1 MEQRRIDPIKTSEHI
16 RETYLRYLNTTFGL
30 KHSELAEQF
39 REIAWQSEGLFRGP
53 ILEVAPKYKK
63 GRCLLDLIDAGIL
76 SPEFLDYAPGLPK
89 EKVEACLDLNR
100 ELYVHQEQ
108 ALRKI
113 IGENRNVVIATGTG
127 SGKTE
132 TFLFP
137 IIDHLLKERV
147 AGQLCPGIRALL
159 IYPMN
164 ALANDQVTRL
174 RQLLP
179 PETGI
184 TFGRYT
190 GQTPS
195 GYSQGLEAFKQENA
209 GAVPQ
214 PNEMFC
220 RNQILGIKPI
230 KAEWPHRDVAPFVG
244 PPHVLLTNFAMLEY
258 LLMRPQDS
266 VLFDGDAGSSWRFL
280 VLDEA
285 HVYSGAQG
293 TEIGYLMRRLK
304 DRVCR
309 SRSGKLLC
317 IATSATIGAD
327 DAASRETIA
336 SSFHNLFGESFETED
351 IVTAQQDTLDTFLSE
366 FGEWGTGGQEFYDAL
381 RSCVDSNSSTVEA
394 LMQVVRE
401 ELLPTEHIGCLSGWP
416 PPELVHQELEKIP
429 EYQDCEVAK
438 EVLLFR
444 LLAGDARVRTLV
456 GLYEEHPI
464 QFQRA
469 AKHVWETSDDAESR
483 NQSLMFLIDL
493 ASKARLAVSQPP
505 LLTARYHFFV
515 RSLESLSICLAK
527 TGGGSLG
534 RLRLLLGRHREVPD
548 APGGAA
554 VAFELQACSRC
565 GQHFLR
571 GHLMTDGR
579 LVSYPQMTR
588 LGEKPKRNDYF
599 VIVHDLNEVIE
610 SPEDEDPL
618 RDSAPPV
625 SGEEDDEDAPQSAQA
640 GATQLGDEQYLCVRC
655 GFVTDT
661 DTLSCE
667 YCRRQLSKDSR
678 EWVAVR
684 KVVPANGTVVK
695 ICPECGARKYSG
707 GSIIRAFSAGDDASG
722 AVLAHS
728 LMTNVPPTSEMASD
742 QQEDTEEKESRFR
755 RSVQATS
762 ARRWSQGKRRLLAFS
777 DSRQDAAYFSTYLN
791 RTTHQ
796 ILHRQLILR
805 AIRRLLRDNSGMS
818 EFDVYDVATPLIAE
832 AQSVGLFGAG
842 DTEISKRTEVHKWLN
857 AELAGTQR
865 RYGLEGVGLI
875 SWEIKCRDRLLSLT
889 KGVEADL
896 QEDYGLN
903 AREFVDLLE
912 IFLSELRRQNVL
924 QPLRNVDI
932 RDAYFWPRNRPY
944 TMVENHV
951 NGKLSIASWRPQSTR
966 NMRSDFL
973 ERLFVRIGRRV
984 TPKIR
989 NELLRDLWELGK
1001 DQEANI
1007 WEEIPSVNTLWDRK
1021 GKDEVAWRIRSDSWL
1036 CRFHTVED
1044 SIYKCNRC
1052 GTVSHLSLR
1061 DVCPTYRCPGKLESI
1076 SPIEEFSTNH
1086 YRSLYE
1092 YSSPTPIETKEHT
1105 AQITTQEGAE
1115 RQRQFSDDT
1124 DPLNILS
1131 CSTTFELGV
1140 DVGQLHAVFLRN
1152 VPPTIANYVQRA
1164 GRAGR
1169 RWGAAAYVLTFCR
1182 SRPHDLGYYDATER
1196 LVAGKVRPPR
1206 ITIDNTRIARRH
1218 LHAVALSRFWR
1229 FHHPKMFNGPEDK
1242 RRGAVRWFFF
1252 GEPETGAQRV
1262 YAWLETKPQELQDEI
1277 QRIFPISIVRDFGS
1291 WNWAADLVSPSEDG
1305 AADTWEG
1312 SLGLAQTELRAEL
1325 TEYEKLQ
1332 QDKPQFFNYA
1342 KNQLRRIREHQILG
1356 VLASRNVLPKYGFP
1370 VDVVPL
1376 KLQSQDEWAQRVELD
1391 RDLRIALS
1399 EYAPGCTLVANGKV
1413 IASYA
1418 LERIPGKAWPEY
1430 RFAICG
1436 QCGKFHRSLAAEGEL
1451 EPKCECGQS
1460 LKKNASTELAGT
1472 FVVPAFGFRTSL
1484 SEASQEPV
1492 EVRPQRTYST
1502 RVFFSHYRVIPQ
1514 DPFLPE
1520 GSPDLRAGMQ
1530 IQKRYSRYGMLTIV
1544 NPGRQRRGFW
1554 LCSSCGYGR
1563 NVASGKPV
1571 RHKSPWDKPCD
1582 GKLRHVYLGHEFQ
1595 SDVLELRFMG
1605 PAAHE
1610 TNQGFWLSLTSA
1622 LLAGAARAL
1631 DIERDD
1637 IDGTVLQFGGG
1648 EYRSLVLFDNVPGGA
1663 GHVRLIA
1670 DKLREVLQVAFE
1682 VTENCP
1688 GCSRDQSCNAC
1699 LRNFRNQYAH
1709 DLLKRGPVADF
1720 LRKSLS
1726 SLYEGGDRDGYIPL
1740 GLTDGGRWLEQQI
1753 RRTNTLDLI
1762 LDTIPALAH
1771 EHASG
1776 RDWYRILQEA
1786 GYRGTAVR
1794 LFLRL
1799 DVNGFLKTG
1808 GPQAKAALHAIT
1820 ALTQLPNV
1828 HIYLLTEQQAPPRAQ
1843 LYVRIES
1850 EAYAVRWSSDR
1861 NPFIQTGEVEFSTE
1875 SQTSAGVKAR
1885 FDNLAAD
1892 NASVLWDVRRLEA
1905 LLQGT
1910 KVISIPKG
1918 TSQSWKDILTPFIPE
1933 RVRAVEIYDRYIR
1946 NPYQFKSLGLFLD
1959 ALTPHAFT
1967 GEIRVKVITTC
1978 EAEKRDEVMKA
1989 FRQTQLRAGEQGIK
2003 LTYDIRPTTNEM
2015 PHFRRVQLC
2024 SDGEACSI
2032 WLDRGLDIFRFDSLS
2047 KLTWQTLE
2055 TYVVVERK

>member
-1 MEQRRIDPIKTSEHI
+1 MEQKRIDPIKTSEHI

-30 KHSELAEQF
+30 KHLELAEQF

-63 GRCLLDLIDAGIL
+63 GRCLLDLIDEGIL

-89 EKVEACLDLNR
+89 ERVEKSLDLNR

-113 IGENRNVVIATGTG
+113 IGKNRNVVIATGTG

-132 TFLFP
+132 CFLFP
-137 IIDHLLKERV
+137 IIDYLLKERV
-147 AGQLCPGIRALL
+147 AGRLGPGIRALL
-159 IYPMN
+159 VYPMN

-174 RQLLP
+174 RHLLP

-209 GAVPQ
+209 GVVPQ
-214 PNEMFC
+214 SNEMFC
-220 RNQILGIKPI
+220 RNQILGTNPL
-230 KAEWPHRDVAPFVG
+230 KAEWPHEDVAPFVG

-258 LLMRPQDS
+258 LLMRPHDS
-266 VLFDGDAGSSWRFL
+266 VLFDGDAGNSWRFL

-285 HVYSGAQG
+285 HVYSGAKG
-293 TEIGYLMRRLK
+293 TEIGYLVRRLK

-309 SRSGKLLC
+309 SRSGRLLC
-317 IATSATIGAD
+317 IATSATIGAND
-327 DAASRETIA
+327 DESRETIA
-336 SSFHNLFGESFETED
+336 SSFCNLFGERFETGD
-351 IVTAQQDTLDTFLSE
+351 IVNAEQDTLDTFLSG

-381 RSCVDSNSSTVEA
+381 RSCMDSNSSTVEA
-394 LMQVVRE
+394 LMQVARE
-401 ELLPTEHIGCLSGWP
+401 ALIPTEHVSRLSDWP
-416 PPELVHQELEKIP
+416 SPELVHQALEKIS
-429 EYQDCEVAK
+429 EYRECEVAK
-438 EVLLFR
+438 EILLFC
-444 LLAGDARVRTLV
+444 LLAGDARVRILI
-456 GLYEEHPI
+456 GLYEGHPI

-469 AKHVWETSDDAESR
+469 AKRVWETSVDAESR
-483 NQSLMFLIDL
+483 NKSLALLIDL
-493 ASKARLAVSQPP
+493 ASKARLDTNQPP

-515 RSLESLSICLAK
+515 RSLEGLSICLAK
-527 TGGGSLG
+527 SGSGAFG
-534 RLRLLLGRHREVPD
+534 RARLLLGRHREVPD
-548 APGGAA
+548 ASGGTA

-571 GHLMTDGR
+571 GHLMADGR
-579 LVSYPQMTR
+579 LVSYPQTTR
-588 LGEKPKRNDYF
+588 LGEEPKRNNYF
-599 VIVHDLNEVIE
+599 VIDLDEVIE

-618 RDSAPPV
+618 RDEVPPV
-625 SGEEDDEDAPQSAQA
+625 SGEEEDEDETTQA
-640 GATQLGDEQYLCVRC
+640 AKGGSTQLGDVQYLCVNC

-661 DTLSCE
+661 DALSCE

-678 EWVAVR
+678 EWVTVR
-684 KVVPANGTVVK
+684 KVVPANGSVVK
-695 ICPECGARKYSG
+695 MCPGCGARKYSG

-728 LMTNVPPTSEMASD
+728 LMTNIPPTSEMVSE
-742 QQEDTEEKESRFR
+742 QQEIPEEVRSRFR
-755 RSVQATS
+755 RSAQATG
-762 ARRWSQGKRRLLAFS
+762 ARHWSQGKRRLLAFS

-805 AIRRLLRDNSGMS
+805 AIRRLLRDNSGIS
-818 EFDVYDVATPLIAE
+818 EFDVYDLATPLIAE

-842 DTEISKRTEVHKWLN
+842 DTEIGKRTEGHKWLN

-875 SWEIKCRDRLLSLT
+875 SWEIKGRDKLLSLT
-889 KGVEADL
+889 KVVEADL

-932 RDAYFWPRNRPY
+932 RDTYFWPRNRPY

-951 NGKLSIASWRPQSTR
+951 NGKLSIASWHPQSTR

-973 ERLFVRIGRRV
+973 ERLFFRIGMSL
-984 TPKIR
+984 TQKTR
-989 NELLRDLWELGK
+989 NKLLGELWDLGR
-1001 DQEANI
+1001 DQESNI
-1007 WEEIPSVNTLWDRK
+1007 WEEIPSVNALWGRK
-1021 GKDEVAWRIRSDSWL
+1021 GTDGAAWRIRSNAWL

-1061 DVCPTYRCPGKLESI
+1061 SVCPTYRCTGTLESI

-1092 YSSPTPIETKEHT
+1092 HSSPIPIETKEHT

-1124 DPLNILS
+1124 NSLNILS

-1169 RWGAAAYVLTFCR
+1169 RWGSAAYVLTFCR
-1182 SRPHDLGYYDATER
+1182 SRSHDLGYYDATER
-1196 LVAGKVRPPR
+1196 LVAGKVQPPR

-1229 FHHPKMFNGPEDK
+1229 FRHPEMFNGPEDK
-1242 RRGAVRWFFF
+1242 RRGAVQWFFF
-1252 GEPETGAQRV
+1252 GEPDTGAQRV
-1262 YAWLETKPQELQDEI
+1262 YAWLETKPQELEEEI
-1277 QRIFPISIVRDFGS
+1277 LRVFPNSMVRGFGS
-1291 WNWAADLVSPSEDG
+1291 WNWVTDLVRLPEDG
-1305 AADTWEG
+1305 AADAWEG
-1312 SLGLAQTELRAEL
+1312 SLGLAQTELRTEL
-1325 TEYEKLQ
+1325 AAYERLQ
-1332 QDKPQFFNYA
+1332 QDRPQLFNYA
-1342 KNQLRRIREHQILG
+1342 KNQLRRIRERQILG

-1376 KLQSQDEWAQRVELD
+1376 KLQSQDDWAQRVELD

-1436 QCGKFHRSLAAEGEL
+1436 QCGKFHRSSAAQD
-1451 EPKCECGQS
+1451 EPLSVCDECGQS
-1460 LKKNASTELAGT
+1460 LKKKAGTELEGT
-1472 FVVPAFGFRTSL
+1472 FVVPIFGFRTSL
-1484 SEASQEPV
+1484 SEDGQEPV

-1502 RVFFSHYRVIPQ
+1502 RVFFSHYRVVPQ
-1514 DPFLPE
+1514 EPFLPE
-1520 GSPDLRAGMQ
+1520 GSPVLRAGIQ
-1530 IQKRYSRYGMLTIV
+1530 IQKRYSRYGMLTII
-1544 NPGRQRRGFW
+1544 NPGRQKRGFW
-1554 LCSSCGYGR
+1554 LCSFCGYGQT
-1563 NVASGKPV
+1563 VASGKLV
-1571 RHKSPWDKPCD
+1571 RHKSPWGKPCD
-1582 GKLRHVYLGHEFQ
+1582 GKLRHVFLGHEFQ

-1605 PAAHE
+1605 PAVYE
-1610 TNQGFWLSLTSA
+1610 TNQGFWLSLTAA

-1670 DKLREVLQVAFE
+1670 NKLREVLQAAFE

-1720 LRKSLS
+1720 LRKSLTG
-1726 SLYEGGDRDGYIPL
+1726 LYGSGDRDGYMPL

-1753 RRTNTLDLI
+1753 RRTNALDLV
-1762 LDTIPALAH
+1762 LDTIPAFTH
-1771 EHASG
+1771 ERISG
-1776 RDWYRILQEA
+1776 RDWYRLLQEV
-1786 GYRGTAVR
+1786 GWRGTAVR
-1794 LFLRL
+1794 LFLRP
-1799 DVNGFLKTG
+1799 DVNGSLKTG
-1808 GPQAKAALHAIT
+1808 GPQAKADLHAIT
-1820 ALTQLPNV
+1820 ALTQLPNF
-1828 HIYLLTEQQAPPRAQ
+1828 HIYTLAEQQAQPGAQ
-1843 LYVRIES
+1843 LYIRIES
-1850 EAYAVRWSSDR
+1850 EAYAVRWPSDW
-1861 NPFIQTGEVEFSTE
+1861 NPFIQAGEVEFSTE
-1875 SQTSAGVKAR
+1875 PQTTASVKAG
-1885 FDNLAAD
+1885 FDELVTD
-1892 NASVLWDVRRLEA
+1892 NTTVLWDVERLET

-1910 KVISIPKG
+1910 KVVSIPKG
-1918 TSQSWKDILTPFIPE
+1918 TRQSWKDILTPFIPD
-1933 RVRAVEIYDRYIR
+1933 RVQSVEIYDRYIR
-1946 NPYQFKSLGLFLD
+1946 NPYQFRSLDLFLD
-1959 ALTPHAFT
+1959 ALSPHASAD
-1967 GEIRVKVITTC
+1967 GISVKVITTC

-1989 FRQTQLRAGEQGIK
+1989 FRKTQQRADDQGIK
-2003 LTYDIRPTTNEM
+2003 LTYDIQASTNEM
-2015 PHFRRVQLC
+2015 PHFRRVQLRSNGEVC
-2024 SDGEACSI
+2024 SL

-2047 KLTWQTLE
+2047 KPIFQTLE
-2055 TYVVVERK
+2055 TYVVVER

>member
-1 MEQRRIDPIKTSEHI
+1 MEQRRIDPIKASEHI

-30 KHSELAEQF
+30 KHAELAEQF

-63 GRCLLDLIDAGIL
+63 GRCLLDLIDEGIL
-76 SPEFLDYAPGLPK
+76 SSEFLDYAPGLPK
-89 EKVEACLDLNR
+89 ERAETCLNLNR
-100 ELYVHQEQ
+100 DLYVHQEQ

-113 IGENRNVVIATGTG
+113 IGENRNVVVATGTG

-132 TFLFP
+132 SFLLP
-137 IIDHLLKERV
+137 IIDYLLKERV
-147 AGQLCPGIRALL
+147 AKRLGPGIRALL

-164 ALANDQVTRL
+164 ALANDQVARL

-190 GQTPS
+190 GQTPQR
-195 GYSQGLEAFKQENA
+195 YSQGLEAFKQENS
-209 GAVPQ
+209 GTVPQ

-220 RNQILGIKPI
+220 RDQILGSEPVKG
-230 KAEWPHRDVAPFVG
+230 EWPHRDVAPFVG

-266 VLFDGDAGSSWRFL
+266 VLFDGDAGNSWRFL

-304 DRVCR
+304 DRVCQ

-327 DAASRETIA
+327 DATSKETIA
-336 SSFHNLFGESFETED
+336 SSFRNLFGEHFETKD
-351 IVTAQQDTLDTFLSE
+351 IVNAEQDTLDTFLSG
-366 FGEWGTGGQEFYDAL
+366 FVEWGTGGRKFYDVL
-381 RSCVDSNSSTVEA
+381 RSFVESDTATVEVLIQVAREGLIPTEQVDSPSD
-394 LMQVVRE
+394 
-401 ELLPTEHIGCLSGWP
+401 WP
-416 PPELVHQELEKIP
+416 PPESVHQALARIA
-429 EYQDCEVAK
+429 EYQECEAAK
-438 EVLLFR
+438 EALLFC
-444 LLAGDARVRTLV
+444 LLAGDTRVRTLIRLHE
-456 GLYEEHPI
+456 GHPTP
-464 QFQRA
+464 FRTA
-469 AKHVWETSDDAESR
+469 AARVWEASEDTETR
-483 NQSLMFLIDL
+483 NQGMALLIDL
-493 ASKARLAVSQPP
+493 ASKARLDANQPP

-515 RSLESLSICLAK
+515 RSLEGLSICLAR
-527 TGGGSLG
+527 TGGGAFSRA
-534 RLRLLLGRHREVPD
+534 RLMLGRHREVPD

-554 VAFELQACSRC
+554 VAFELQACGRC

-571 GHLMTDGR
+571 GHLMPDGR
-579 LVSYPQMTR
+579 LVSYPQITR
-588 LGEKPKRNDYF
+588 LGEEPKRNDYF
-599 VIVHDLNEVIE
+599 VIDLNEVIE

-618 RDSAPPV
+618 RDEDPPV
-625 SGEEDDEDAPQSAQA
+625 SGEEEDENATPRTQGGS
-640 GATQLGDEQYLCVRC
+640 TQLGDVQYLCVRC

-667 YCRRQLSKDSR
+667 YCRKQLSKDSR

-684 KVVPANGTVVK
+684 KVIPANGTVIK
-695 ICPECGARKYSG
+695 ICPGCGARKYSG

-728 LMTNVPPTSEMASD
+728 LMTNVPPTSEMTSE
-742 QQEDTEEKESRFR
+742 QQETPEEVGSRFR
-755 RSVQATS
+755 RPAQSTG
-762 ARRWSQGKRRLLAFS
+762 ARPQFQGKRRLLAFS

-805 AIRRLLRDNSGMS
+805 AIYRLLGDNPGLS
-818 EFDVYDVATPLIAE
+818 EFDVCDLVTPLIME
-832 AQSVGLFGAG
+832 AQSVGLFSAS
-842 DTEISKRTEVHKWLN
+842 DTEIGKRTEVHKWLN

-865 RYGLEGVGLI
+865 RHGLEGVGLV
-875 SWEIKCRDRLLSLT
+875 SWEIKGRDRLLSLT
-889 KGVEADL
+889 KDVETGL

-903 AREFVDLLE
+903 AQEFVDLLE
-912 IFLSELRRQNVL
+912 VFLTELRRQNVL
-924 QPLRNVDI
+924 QPLGNVDI

-951 NGKLSIASWRPQSTR
+951 NSKLSIASWHPQSTR

-973 ERLFVRIGRRV
+973 ERLFFRIGSPL
-984 TPKIR
+984 TQKTR
-989 NELLRDLWELGK
+989 NKLLTDLWELG
-1001 DQEANI
+1001 QESNL
-1007 WEEIPSVNTLWDRK
+1007 WQEIPSVNALWGGK
-1021 GKDEVAWRIRSDSWL
+1021 GKDGSAWRIRSDVWL
-1036 CRFHTVED
+1036 CRFNTAED
-1044 SIYKCNRC
+1044 SMYKCNRC
-1052 GTVSHLSLR
+1052 GTIGRVSLR
-1061 DVCPTYRCPGKLESI
+1061 GVCPTYRCPGTLELI
-1076 SPIEEFSTNH
+1076 FPAEEFLTNH
-1086 YRSLYE
+1086 YRSLYKHT
-1092 YSSPTPIETKEHT
+1092 SPVPIETKEHT

-1124 DPLNILS
+1124 DPLNVLS

-1206 ITIDNTRIARRH
+1206 ITMDNTRIARRH

-1229 FHHPKMFNGPEDK
+1229 FHHPEMFNGPED
-1242 RRGAVRWFFF
+1242 RQRGAVQWFFF
-1252 GEPETGAQRV
+1252 SEPETGTQRV
-1262 YAWLETKPQELQDEI
+1262 YDWLETKPQDLQEEVL
-1277 QRIFPISIVRDFGS
+1277 RIFPSFITNQLALES
-1291 WNWAADLVSPSEDG
+1291 WNWTAQLVSPHQDG
-1305 AADTWEG
+1305 SADIWEG
-1312 SLGLAQTELRAEL
+1312 SLGLAQTELL
-1325 TEYEKLQ
+1325 TELKSYKTLQ
-1332 QDKPQFFNYA
+1332 QEIPELFNYA
-1342 KNQLRRIREHQILG
+1342 KGQLRRIRERQMLG
-1356 VLASRNVLPKYGFP
+1356 FLASRNVLPKYGFP
-1370 VDVVPL
+1370 VDVVSL
-1376 KLQSQDEWAQRVELD
+1376 RLQSQDEWAQRVELD

-1430 RFAICG
+1430 RFAICAR
-1436 QCGKFHRSLAAEGEL
+1436 CGKFHRSQTAQD
-1451 EPKCECGQS
+1451 EPLSACDECGQS
-1460 LKKNASTELAGT
+1460 LKENAGTELEGT
-1472 FVVPAFGFRTSL
+1472 FVEPVFGFRTSL
-1484 SEASQEPV
+1484 TEDGQEPV

-1502 RVFFSHYRVIPQ
+1502 RVYFSHYHVAPQ
-1514 DPFLPE
+1514 EPFLSE
-1520 GSPDLRAGMQ
+1520 GSPNLGADIR
-1530 IQKRYSRYGMLTIV
+1530 IQKRYSRYGVLTIV

-1554 LCSSCGYGR
+1554 LCSFCGYGQT
-1563 NVASGKPV
+1563 VASKKPARHKNPWGKPCKG
-1571 RHKSPWDKPCD
+1571 R
-1582 GKLRHVYLGHEFQ
+1582 LRHVFLGHEFQ

-1605 PAAHE
+1605 PAANE

-1622 LLAGAARAL
+1622 LLAGAAKAL

-1670 DKLREVLQVAFE
+1670 HKLREVLQAAFE
-1682 VTENCP
+1682 VTENCS
-1688 GCSRDQSCNAC
+1688 GCSRDQSCSAC

-1726 SLYEGGDRDGYIPL
+1726 DLYGGGNRDGYMSL
-1740 GLTDGGRWLEQQI
+1740 GLTDGRRWLAQQI
-1753 RRTNTLDLI
+1753 RRANTLDLI
-1762 LDTIPALAH
+1762 SDTIPALAH
-1771 EHASG
+1771 EHGSG
-1776 RDWYRILQEA
+1776 RDWYRMLQEV
-1786 GYRGTAVR
+1786 GLLETNVR
-1794 LFLRL
+1794 LFLCL
-1799 DVNGFLKTG
+1799 DMNEFLKTG
-1808 GPQAKAALHAIT
+1808 GPQAKAALYAIT

-1828 HIYLLTEQQAPPRAQ
+1828 HIYSLPKQTQPGVQ

-1850 EAYAVRWSSDR
+1850 EAFAVRWPSDR
-1861 NPFIQTGEVEFSTE
+1861 NPFIQAGEVEFSTE
-1875 SQTSAGVKAR
+1875 PQTTARVRAKFDELVAG
-1885 FDNLAAD
+1885 
-1892 NASVLWDVRRLEA
+1892 STTVLWDAERFET

-1918 TSQSWKDILTPFIPE
+1918 TRQSWKDILTSYIPE
-1933 RVRAVEIYDRYIR
+1933 RIQSVEIYDRYIR
-1946 NPYQFKSLGLFLD
+1946 DPYQFKSLELFLD
-1959 ALTPHAFT
+1959 ALLSHASAA
-1967 GEIRVKVITTC
+1967 GVNVKVVTTC
-1978 EAEKRDEVMKA
+1978 EAEERDGVREA
-1989 FRQTQLRAGEQGIK
+1989 FRKTQQRVDNQGIK
-2003 LTYDIRPTTNEM
+2003 LTYDIKALNEI
-2015 PHFRRVQLC
+2015 PHSRRVQLRSNGEVC
-2024 SDGEACSI
+2024 SL
-2032 WLDRGLDIFRFDSLS
+2032 WLDRGLHIFRFDSLGRP
-2047 KLTWQTLE
+2047 TYQTLDD
-2055 TYVVVERK
+2055 TYVVVERQ